1 MNYLHMCNNLL
12 IYKNKNNIYETQ
24 YIKRPNFFAIEILQY
39 PTCDEARLYIN
50 RVGEND
56 NNKTLLVTF
65 SSSDF
70 MIIKEKVV

>member
-1 MNYLHMCNNLL
+1 MCNNLL

-24 YIKRPNFFAIEILQY
+24 YTKRPNFFAIEILQY

-50 RVGEND
+50 RVGENG
-56 NNKTLLVTF
+56 NMKTVLMT
-65 SSSDF
+65 SSSADF